1 MGGVNAV
8 SAATTG
14 GGAGRRGMNDLLQA
28 EK

>member
-1 MGGVNAV
+1 VYAV